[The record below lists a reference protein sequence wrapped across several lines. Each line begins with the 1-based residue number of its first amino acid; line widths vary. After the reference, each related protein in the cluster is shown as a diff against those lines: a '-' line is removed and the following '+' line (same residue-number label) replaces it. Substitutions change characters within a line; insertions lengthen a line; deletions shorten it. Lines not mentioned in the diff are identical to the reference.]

1 MAIAMGNGPALSR
14 PSFDLTGKH
23 YIVTGGTQGLGL
35 EIAQQLRD
43 CGAARL
49 VLMSRTRSKGE
60 AAAAQLS
67 NDNCV
72 ATFVETDISDVAS
85 LQSSVELAATAL
97 NGQVDGLINAGGTT
111 DRGNLMNTTVEM
123 FDKQFATNTKGPFF
137 LTQAVAKIM
146 IETKTRGSIVNISS
160 IAAKGGAPFISAYS
174 ASKAAL
180 NVLTQ
185 LNATEL
191 APYGIRVNS
200 VNMGWTVTE
209 NETAKMVAKGG
220 DNWLEAADA
229 SVPMKRLMRP
239 VDVACTA
246 LFLLS
251 PAAEMMTGNAVDL
264 HPDTALGLLS
274 TKTEDS
280 LER

>member
-60 AAAAQLS
+60 AAAAKLS

-72 ATFVETDISDVAS
+72 ATFVETDISDVTS

-123 FDKQFATNTKGPFF
+123 FDKQFETNTKGPFF

>member
-1 MAIAMGNGPALSR
+1 
-14 PSFDLTGKH
+14 
-23 YIVTGGTQGLGL
+23 
-35 EIAQQLRD
+35 
-43 CGAARL
+43 
-49 VLMSRTRSKGE
+49 MSRTRSKGE

-67 NDNCV
+67 GDNCV

-123 FDKQFATNTKGPFF
+123 FDKQFDTNTKGPFF

-200 VNMGWTVTE
+200 VNMGWTATE

-220 DNWLEAADA
+220 ENWLEAADA

-264 HPDTALGLLS
+264 HPETPIGLLS
-274 TKTEDS
+274 QKTEDS
-280 LER
+280 LAR